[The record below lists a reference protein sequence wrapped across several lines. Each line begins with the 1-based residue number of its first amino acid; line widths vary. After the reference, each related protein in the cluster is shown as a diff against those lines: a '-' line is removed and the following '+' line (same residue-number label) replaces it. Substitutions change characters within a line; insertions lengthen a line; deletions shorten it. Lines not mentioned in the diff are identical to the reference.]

1 MKKLPP
7 DAVAVTAM
15 DDYRLRVTFENG
27 VVKEFDARA
36 LLGRKCYE
44 KLRDKAFFKLA
55 FTREGCVCWPGGID
69 IDPEWLFDDSIPV

>member
-27 VVKEFDARA
+27 VVKDFDARA

-55 FTREGCVCWPGGID
+55 SIREGCVCWPGGID